1 MSFSPYKGSVESVL
15 RSDDSEIL
23 RDLIAVVDAVLEKPT
38 RLTKSGLP
46 PKPLWTSINERLL
59 WQDPRSVLDDWD
71 EVDQVRLMYALAL
84 RLGLVQ
90 RDHEGNLAVGVGS
103 DRFFL
108 ASPTRRAAML
118 LRAWV
123 DVDDWDERCDAR
135 NEHGHRHHFGRAYR
149 RDFALT
155 PHEVRAGVVTAL
167 REERAGVW
175 LHADDLARELT
186 RSAPQLLLSE
196 DEVAEIPENGI
207 DPEISRFTHYWLY
220 QAARFGWVDL
230 GRVGAEDP
238 AINGDRVF
246 ALTSL
251 FERLTSA
258 GTFLPK
264 DEDDWRKRRPFT
276 IRDRNTIVLH
286 RAKADM
292 GDEYLLRRIAEPATY
307 PSWDD
312 EEAVWTITEESLLNA
327 ERALLNVSALRE
339 RLFARADG
347 PQASAFVAWV
357 EEALSLDEQDEAGVN
372 RLTLGMTAV
381 ELDSLGALELAALRR
396 AGFRVVGTTALIP
409 WDRWEEYVRLFGE
422 PDDGFEYPTEEPLAN
437 IRKNAVELV
446 WPVLPMAGRDLLL
459 ALGVSG
465 SPLQASLD
473 EEAIAKLGDAW
484 TTAAV
489 AESLRVLCDDDL
501 PGWLSKHLPDL

>member
-1 MSFSPYKGSVESVL
+1 MSFSPYKGAVESVL

-46 PKPLWTSINERLL
+46 PKPLWVAINDRLL

-71 EVDQVRLMYALAL
+71 EVDQVRLMYALAI

-90 RDHEGNLAVGVGS
+90 RDHEGNIALGVGA

-108 ASPTRRAAML
+108 SSPTRRAAML

-135 NEHGHRHHFGRAYR
+135 NEQGHRHHFGRAYR

-155 PHEVRAGVVTAL
+155 PNEVRAAVVNTL
-167 REERAGVW
+167 RDQVPGVW
-175 LHADDLARELT
+175 LRASDLARSLSRT
-186 RSAPQLLLSE
+186 QPQLLLSE
-196 DEVAEIPENGI
+196 DEVPEIPESGA
-207 DPEISRFTHYWLY
+207 DEEISRFTHYWLY

-230 GRVGAEDP
+230 ARVGDNSP
-238 AINGDRVF
+238 ANGDRVF
-246 ALTSL
+246 ALTPL
-251 FERLTSA
+251 FSRLTSA

-264 DEDDWRKRRPFT
+264 DEDDWKKKKPF
-276 IRDRNTIVLH
+276 RMGPNDSVVLH
-286 RAKADM
+286 RAHADI
-292 GDEYLLRRIAEPATY
+292 GDEYLLRRLADPANY

-312 EEAVWTITEESLLNA
+312 ESPVWHLTQESLENA
-327 ERALLNVSALRE
+327 GRTLMNVDAVAKRLLSRFSE
-339 RLFARADG
+339 G
-347 PQASAFVAWV
+347 PSSTLAQLV
-357 EEALSLDEQDEAGVN
+357 EEHLGALSPNV
-372 RLTLGMTAV
+372 LTVGMTAV
-381 ELDSLGALELAALRR
+381 ELESLGPLEVASIRR
-396 AGFRVVGTTALIP
+396 AGFTVIGSMALIP
-409 WDRWEEYVRLFGE
+409 WDRWEEYTRLFGE
-422 PDDGFEYPTEEPLAN
+422 PDEGFEYPTEEPLAN
-437 IRKNAVELV
+437 VRKSSIELV
-446 WPVLPMAGRDLLL
+446 WPVMPLAGRDLLI

-465 SPLQASLD
+465 EPLQAALD
-473 EEAIAKLGDAW
+473 EDVIAKLGDEW
-484 TTAAV
+484 TTASV